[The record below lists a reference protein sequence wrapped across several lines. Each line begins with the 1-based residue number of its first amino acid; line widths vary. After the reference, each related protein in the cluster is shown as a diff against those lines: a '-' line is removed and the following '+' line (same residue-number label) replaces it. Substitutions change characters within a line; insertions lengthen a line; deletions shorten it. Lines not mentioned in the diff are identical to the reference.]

1 MIGGNVLKTKRISGI
16 LSSKTAMVA
25 YILIAVTVFFG
36 IWNDGFLSTTNIS
49 ALLVSM
55 SLTGTIAVGVTM
67 ILICGEIDLAAGAEA
82 CMGGIFVVLL
92 IQAGIPW
99 PIALILT
106 LIGGGLMGA
115 ILAFFVNKVGLMAFI
130 VSMSMISV
138 YNGFAKILTS
148 SQEIPIDQC
157 YSDYYFIGSGTVFGF
172 IPVAFLIMA
181 ALMII
186 YGIILYSTE
195 FGRSV
200 YMCGGNRAAARL
212 CGINRKKITT
222 ILFINNGA
230 ICALAGAVLAARMHS
245 ASPSACLTGNT
256 DAITAAVL
264 GGVAFRGGQG
274 SMWGCFLG
282 LALMTVFNSGL
293 TASGLGAY
301 WQIVVQGLLLIV
313 ALLIDY
319 LNERSRKKSLGEL

>member
-1 MIGGNVLKTKRISGI
+1 MNTKRISSM
-16 LSSKTAMVA
+16 LTSKTAMIA
-25 YILIAVTVFFG
+25 YILIVVTAFFG
-36 IWNDGFLSTTNIS
+36 VWTKGFLSTTNIS
-49 ALLVSM
+49 SLMISM

-67 ILICGEIDLAAGAEA
+67 ILIGGEIDLAAGAEA

-99 PIALILT
+99 PIALLLT
-106 LIGGGLMGA
+106 IFSGGLMGA

-130 VSMSMISV
+130 VSMAMISV
-138 YNGFAKILTS
+138 YGGFAKIITS
-148 SQEIPIDQC
+148 NQDIPIDQC
-157 YSDYYFIGSGTVFGF
+157 YSDYYFVGSGTIFKF
-172 IPVAFLIMA
+172 IPVAFIIMV

-186 YGIILYSTE
+186 YGLILHSTE

-230 ICALAGAVLAARMHS
+230 ICALAGAVLAARMHN
-245 ASPSACLTGNT
+245 ASPLACSTGGT

-264 GGVAFRGGQG
+264 GGVAFRGGAG
-274 SMWGCFLG
+274 NMWGMFLG

-301 WQIVVQGLLLIV
+301 WQIVVQGLLLIM

-319 LNERSRKKSLGEL
+319 INERSRKKALGEL

>member
-1 MIGGNVLKTKRISGI
+1 MNTKRISNI
-16 LSSKTAMVA
+16 LTSKTAMVA
-25 YILIAVTVFFG
+25 YILIVVTVFFG
-36 IWNDGFLSTTNIS
+36 IWTDGFLSTTNIS
-49 ALLVSM
+49 SLMISM
-55 SLTGTIAVGVTM
+55 SLTGMIAVGVTM
-67 ILICGEIDLAAGAEA
+67 ILIGGEIDLAAGAEA
-82 CMGGIFVVLL
+82 CIGGIIVVLL
-92 IQAGIPW
+92 IQAGVPW
-99 PIALILT
+99 PIALLLT
-106 LIGGGLMGA
+106 IICGGIMGA

-138 YNGFAKILTS
+138 YNGFAKIFTS

-157 YSDYYFIGSGTVFGF
+157 YSDYYFVGSGIVLGF
-172 IPVAFLIMA
+172 IPVAFLIMVG
-181 ALMII
+181 LMVI
-186 YGIILYSTE
+186 YGLILHYTE

-212 CGINRKKITT
+212 CGINRKKVTT

-245 ASPSACLTGNT
+245 ASPTACATGNT

-274 SMWGCFLG
+274 TMWGCFLG

-319 LNERSRKKSLGEL
+319 LNERSRKKALGEL

>member
-1 MIGGNVLKTKRISGI
+1 MKSKRISNI
-16 LSSKTAMVA
+16 LTSKTAMVA
-25 YILIAVTVFFG
+25 YILIAVTIFFG

-49 ALLVSM
+49 SLMISM
-55 SLTGTIAVGVTM
+55 SLTGTIAVGITM
-67 ILICGEIDLAAGAEA
+67 ILICGEIDLAAGAET

-99 PIALILT
+99 PIALLLT
-106 LIGGGLMGA
+106 IIGGALMGA
-115 ILAFFVNKVGLMAFI
+115 ILAFFVNKIGLMAFI

-138 YNGFAKILTS
+138 YNGFAKIITK

-157 YSDYYFIGSGTVFGF
+157 YSDYYFIGSGTVLGF
-172 IPVAFLIMA
+172 IPVAFIIMV
-181 ALMII
+181 ALMVV
-186 YGIILYSTE
+186 YGLILYCTE
-195 FGRSV
+195 FGRSI

-212 CGINRKKITT
+212 CGINRKKVTT
-222 ILFINNGA
+222 VLFINNGA

-245 ASPSACLTGNT
+245 AAPNAASTGNT

-274 SMWGCFLG
+274 NMWGCFLG

-313 ALLIDY
+313 ALFIDY
-319 LNERSRKKSLGEL
+319 VNDRSRKKALGEL